1 VSALELPVLS
11 VVVSTEDA
19 AYAGE
24 LQSTLPPATE
34 LIVVSTEPVG
44 VAGARTVQVFDF
56 EAAYRRNRGLLL
68 ARAPVVA
75 FLEDGQLPAPEW
87 TDAVVEAFAARPR
100 PAAALPRRDA
110 ALSAGGNVAY
120 DRAELLHARG
130 FPLFTGAPAGS
141 PVPDLLVLLRYEAE
155 GKRRACAPEM
165 RLTRGTTARLR
176 DARRVGRALRLSR
189 KPVLAMRAGASAGR
203 GLRDLAAGALF
214 DRAWPSGTGSVLTT
228 MPDGIRAEVAGG
240 PLGTVG
246 VSHKGKLH
254 FLCRAGDR
262 MIHLYLAPG
271 DHLRDAVAARRTIE
285 ERIEKGIP
293 TLHASAESVD
303 SLWLVE
309 DFVSGEPLDRARI
322 HAESDRIGQW
332 IVELGGPPGPRLGDA
347 PKWRTHAEELLAAD
361 FPADV
366 RRSLQVLEAV
376 RARHLHGDLRP
387 HNVLARGESFV
398 AVDWEN
404 AALEFVPGLDLVFF
418 FLLDE
423 GTPDERVILE
433 SEKLAPH
440 LHALGLDA
448 ESRPHAL
455 RVMLATWAL
464 GERRRR
470 ARLGVD
476 PGPELFEPL
485 FLRCEQLLR
494 SP

>member
-1 VSALELPVLS
+1 VLS

-24 LQSTLPPATE
+24 LKSMLPPATE
-34 LIVVSTEPVG
+34 LIVVSTEPIS

-56 EAAYRRNRGLLL
+56 EGAYGRNRGLLL

-75 FLEDGQLPAPEW
+75 FLENGQLPVPEW
-87 TDAVVEAFAARPR
+87 TEAVIGAFGARTR
-100 PAAALPRRDA
+100 PVAALPRRDA
-110 ALSAGGNVAY
+110 ALTAGGNVAY

-141 PVPDLLVLLRYEAE
+141 AVPDLLVLLRYDAE
-155 GKRRACAPEM
+155 GKRRSCVPEM
-165 RLTRGTTARLR
+165 RLARGTRAGLR

-189 KPVLAMRAGASAGR
+189 KPLLAARAAASAR
-203 GLRDLAAGALF
+203 SGLRDLAAGAFL
-214 DRAWPSGTGSVLTT
+214 DRAWPSGPRSVLTA
-228 MPDGIRAEVAGG
+228 MPDGIRAAVAGR

-246 VSHKGKLH
+246 VAHKGKLH

-271 DHLRDAVAARRTIE
+271 DHLRDAVAARRTIA
-285 ERIEKGIP
+285 ERIEKGMP
-293 TLHASAESVD
+293 ALHASAEAVD

-309 DFVSGEPLDRARI
+309 DFVSGEALDRTRI
-322 HAESDRIGQW
+322 HAESDRIARW
-332 IVELGGPPGPRLGDA
+332 IVGLGGTPGARLGDA
-347 PKWRTHAEELLAAD
+347 PTWRSHAEELLAAG

-366 RRSLQVLEAV
+366 RRSLQALEAV
-376 RARHLHGDLRP
+376 PARHLHGDLGP

-398 AVDWEN
+398 AIDWEN

-418 FLLDE
+418 FLLAE
-423 GTPDERVILE
+423 GAPDDRVILE
-433 SEKLAPH
+433 PEQLAPH

-464 GERRRR
+464 GERKRR

-485 FLRCEQLLR
+485 FLRCMELLR
-494 SP
+494 SA